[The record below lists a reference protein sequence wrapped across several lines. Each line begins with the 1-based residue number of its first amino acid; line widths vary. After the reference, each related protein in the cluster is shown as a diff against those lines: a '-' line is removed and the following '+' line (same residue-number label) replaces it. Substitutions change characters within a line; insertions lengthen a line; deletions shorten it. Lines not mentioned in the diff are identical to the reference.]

1 MRMFIRFLWVTVL
14 INGVY
19 FLLTHWPIHMAD
31 FLAEISVLIIASAVT
46 VITMIHSPSRNS
58 EGFPVLGLMA
68 TLITLSAFISAI
80 FLGGTR
86 VGAAGIGFMCF
97 VAFFCDVRRSD
108 SLLFVT
114 VLGMAEF
121 AITVFCIVR
130 LLPA

>member
-14 INGVY
+14 INGVF
-19 FLLTHWPIHMAD
+19 FLLTHSPIDMAD

-68 TLITLSAFISAI
+68 TLITLSACISAI
-80 FLGGTR
+80 ILGGTR
-86 VGAAGIGFMCF
+86 VGVAGIGFMCF

-108 SLLFVT
+108 SLLSVT
-114 VLGMAEF
+114 ALGMAEF
-121 AITVFCIVR
+121 AITVFCIVQ
-130 LLPA
+130 LLQS